1 MCLSHVHGE
10 VYSIQHYVIKF
21 VSDLRQVGSFLLV
34 FRFPP
39 PIKLTIY
46 TVTLILLKSG
56 VKHHK
61 PNQTSFLRHRYSFG
75 SPVGCLAL
83 VLNNKIILKKNKKNK
98 TSPLSED
105 VRAIW
110 FETISDVLENS
121 VAFAKNKKFSRQKFY
136 GCHHEMVDHRYE
148 ISMVQ
153 MAMAIFPITSNYSFI
168 SRQQDLYRNWL
179 YE

>member
-1 MCLSHVHGE
+1 
-10 VYSIQHYVIKF
+10 
-21 VSDLRQVGSFLLV
+21 
-34 FRFPP
+34 
-39 PIKLTIY
+39 
-46 TVTLILLKSG
+46 
-56 VKHHK
+56 
-61 PNQTSFLRHRYSFG
+61 
-75 SPVGCLAL
+75 
-83 VLNNKIILKKNKKNK
+83 
-98 TSPLSED
+98 

-168 SRQQDLYRNWL
+168 SRQQDLTPLFNNIKVTVYIVSFIGGGNRNTRRKL
-179 YE
+179 PTCRKSLTNFIT